1 MTEENGQTNATFG
14 NSAVD
19 ALVYGFK
26 WFEYHAN
33 QRITTFNFYLVVYT
47 GLVAGYGFLL
57 KEKIV
62 AGSLFINLIMVLL
75 SILFWQLDIRNRQLI
90 EIGENII
97 SACWVRAGLSD
108 TLNPIESSRT
118 RQSEGLRFRHLF
130 EIVFLVGGTFGL
142 LALGYTLYL
151 SS

>member
-1 MTEENGQTNATFG
+1 MTDENGQTHHGG

-19 ALVYGFK
+19 ALAYGFK

-62 AGSLFINLIMVLL
+62 VGSVFINLIMVLL
-75 SILFWQLDIRNRQLI
+75 SILFWQLDVRDRQLI
-90 EIGENII
+90 EIGET
-97 SACWVRAGLSD
+97 SSLKLGHGGLVRHSKS
-108 TLNPIESSRT
+108 NQVIT
-118 RQSEGLRFRHLF
+118 RKT
-130 EIVFLVGGTFGL
+130 V
-142 LALGYTLYL
+142 
-151 SS
+151 